1 MLALTHS
8 HLALGDYKSQHPPL
22 AARPRPLLKAG
33 SGGPSSPPGQVALGV
48 SGKLAP
54 RPVWP

>member
-8 HLALGDYKSQHPPL
+8 HLALGDYKFQHPPL
-22 AARPRPLLKAG
+22 ATRPRPLLKAG
-33 SGGPSSPPGQVALGV
+33 LGPSPPPGQVALGV

-54 RPVWP
+54 RPAWP